1 VRVGQEPVKI
11 RLLSVGKPK
20 DSLLARVHDLYAERI
35 PPLGAIYETAWVPD
49 VRPGGRYT
57 GDHARQREG
66 RALLER
72 IGAGGSVVALERSGR
87 QIGSEEL
94 AERLERW
101 ASPSLTLVVGGP
113 SGLDR
118 AVLERADRSWSLSR
132 LTFPHELVRGLV
144 AEQVYRALTILRGLP
159 YHK

>member
-1 VRVGQEPVKI
+1 MRVGQEPVKI

-66 RALLER
+66 RAL
-72 IGAGGSVVALERSGR
+72 LERSGR